1 MRRSTGAIFL
11 DSRPATIIRSDC
23 RGEPRKTSAPKRAM
37 SYRDVLIAII
47 SMAQQ
52 ASPKVTGQI
61 DDRRAHWTIFSTVV
75 VSTGISKWSDMQLHH
90 SVTRGCRHAAVA
102 RRHEPASA
110 ILMSPVEHAL
120 APDVDVAR
128 QEQQEEAN
136 QLEEPG
142 PAQLAHGERPW
153 IEKGDL
159 DVEEE
164 EDHRDQVELHRVP
177 IARVA

>member
-75 VSTGISKWSDMQLHH
+75 VRTGMSASRPIDTLHLRQCDSRSTIDSGTQKCAVRHLKKSD
-90 SVTRGCRHAAVA
+90 
-102 RRHEPASA
+102 
-110 ILMSPVEHAL
+110 I
-120 APDVDVAR
+120 
-128 QEQQEEAN
+128 
-136 QLEEPG
+136 
-142 PAQLAHGERPW
+142 
-153 IEKGDL
+153 
-159 DVEEE
+159 
-164 EDHRDQVELHRVP
+164 
-177 IARVA
+177 